1 MLDVRKDRLDYGDM
15 LIPPSGYRLARAI
28 AATYTLDLNTLLSI
42 PVALFFSQTMEGYF
56 DAERI
61 QLLEAIQRCPDVLKI
76 YHQKGKIHVPKKRNR
91 LYGLLEPCVVGILPD
106 DVHTSFHPKV
116 WVLRYEHDDQPVK
129 YRVIILSRNLTYDQ
143 SWDIAV
149 HLDGEVSDK
158 RQSKNQPLVDF
169 VEYLDQL
176 ESFEG
181 AKPFIDDLRRVSFAS
196 PPGFDADYVFH
207 PIGIGDYKNPI
218 INQTGNRAICISPFV
233 HDDAIATI
241 RKNVTDDFLLFGC
254 KEELNQLRPKTL
266 SKVDAYC
273 ISSLIVDGELR
284 ESSDDGG
291 NAQSEQNLHAKLYV
305 YQDTSHATWFI
316 GSANATKA
324 AFDRNIEF
332 LLELHGNTPQTK
344 LDRLR
349 KELLGEDGKSGVFE
363 PYKSPVEWTD
373 PKESKQL
380 EGVLRRLEYSLLKNL
395 LVKKAELL
403 QSENGVN
410 FDLHLSLDLESVTWS
425 DLKVTVVPFNTD
437 QLQPQALTPNS
448 ISNLVFANIN
458 ESNLSQFIRI
468 DIWQTADRLRSFLVK
483 IDIAGLP
490 PTRIGR
496 ILRSI
501 IDNRDRFF
509 DYLRFLLTD
518 DLEKEMIGT
527 EPIDRGSSQSER
539 SSVWDT
545 TSPIYEQLLVAASR
559 YPNRLKAID
568 SIIEQI
574 RNDDSTTDNIIPQ
587 EFLDF
592 WESFK
597 EIVATTNRKKRK

>member
-1 MLDVRKDRLDYGDM
+1 MLDVRKNRLDYGDM
-15 LIPPSGYRLARAI
+15 LIPPSGYRLAKAI

-42 PVALFFSQTMEGYF
+42 PVALFFSQTMEGDF
-56 DAERI
+56 DGERV
-61 QLLEAIQRCPDVLKI
+61 QLLEAIQRCPDILRI
-76 YHQKGKIHVPKKRNR
+76 YHQKGKIHIPRKHNR

-106 DVHTSFHPKV
+106 DAYTSFHPKV

-129 YRVIILSRNLTYDQ
+129 YRVIVLSRNLTYDQ

-158 RQSKNQPLVDF
+158 QQSKNQPLVDL
-169 VEYLDQL
+169 VEYLDKL

-181 AKPFIDDLRRVSFAS
+181 AKRFIDDLRRVSFVT
-196 PPGFDADYVFH
+196 PPGFDSDYVFH
-207 PIGIGDYKNPI
+207 PIGIRDYKNPI
-218 INQTGNRAICISPFV
+218 INHTGDRAICISPFV
-233 HDDAIATI
+233 HDDAIAKI
-241 RKNVTDDFLLFGC
+241 RENVSDDFLLFGC

-266 SKVDAYC
+266 SKVDTYC

-284 ESSDDGG
+284 VNGEDGG
-291 NAQSEQNLHAKLYV
+291 TPQAQQNLHAKLYV
-305 YQDTSHATWFI
+305 YQDSACATWFI

-332 LLELHGNTPQTK
+332 LLELHGNRPQST
-344 LDRLR
+344 LDQLR
-349 KELLGEDGKSGVFE
+349 KELLGEDGKSGFFE
-363 PYKSPVEWTD
+363 PYKSPGEWTD
-373 PKESKQL
+373 PKESRHL
-380 EGVLRRLEYSLLKNL
+380 EEVLRRLEFSLLKNL
-395 LVKKAELL
+395 VVKKAELL
-403 QSENGVN
+403 PSENKVN
-410 FDLHLSLDLESVTWS
+410 FDLHLTLDLESVAWG
-425 DLKVTVVPFNTD
+425 DLKVSVVPFNTD
-437 QLQPQALTPNS
+437 QVQPQTLTPNS
-448 ISNLVFANIN
+448 TSNLVFSNIN
-458 ESNLSQFIRI
+458 ESNLSQFVRI

-518 DLEKEMIGT
+518 EHEKEMIGT
-527 EPIDRGSSQSER
+527 EPIDRNNSRSEG

-559 YPNRLKAID
+559 NPNRLKAID
-568 SIIEQI
+568 SVIEQI
-574 RNDDSTTDNIIPQ
+574 RSDDSTTDSIIPR
-587 EFLDF
+587 EFLEF

-597 EIVATTNRKKRK
+597 QIIVTTNRKKRK